1 MRLKATATA
10 LPRPNTSGHQMT
22 TTVDITFQDL
32 NLPEPILQ
40 ALEKVGYEK
49 PSPIQAE
56 AIPYLLEGHDLLGQA
71 QTGTGKTAAF
81 ALPMLA
87 QIDLEAKLP
96 QLLVLA
102 PTRELAIQVAEAF
115 QVYASFSQK
124 IKVLPIYGGQSYDNQ
139 IRQLKRGVQVVV
151 GTPGRVIDHIKRGTL
166 KLGELKFLV
175 LDEADEMLRMGFI
188 DDVELILSH
197 APEERQTALFSA
209 TMPDPIRKITK
220 RYLKNPQHVKI
231 ASKVSTASTIRQRYC
246 QVAPH
251 HKLEALTRILEV
263 EPFDGVIV
271 FVRTKTATVEL
282 AEKLSAR
289 GYDVEP
295 LNGDIPQ
302 NARERTVERLKKG
315 QIDILVATDVVA
327 RGLDVERVSH
337 VINFDIPYDSESY
350 VHRIG
355 RTGRAGREG
364 DAILF
369 ISYREKRLLF
379 SIEKTTKQ
387 PIEQMQIPSINQL
400 NESRLSR
407 FKTSVIE
414 ALEDESIEQ
423 FLPVIESIQE
433 QVEASPEQ
441 LLAALAKIAQGDEP
455 LLLKESDR
463 PDLTA
468 KPQRDS
474 RNERSERGG
483 RNERQGRDRDDRR
496 SKVPRGGKV
505 DEGKQRYKINVGHT
519 HGVKPG
525 NIVGAIAN
533 EANISSKHIGAIEIF
548 DNFST
553 VDLPEGMP
561 RETMDILQGTRVAG
575 QRLGLREWSD
585 APPKGGKSRSDKPRG
600 DKPRGD
606 KPRGDKPKGDKSR
619 GDKPKGENRR
629 KPKLDS

>member
-1 MRLKATATA
+1 
-10 LPRPNTSGHQMT
+10 MT
-22 TTVDITFQDL
+22 TTVDMTFKDL

-56 AIPYLLEGHDLLGQA
+56 SIPLILEGHDLLGQA

-87 QIDLEAKLP
+87 NIDPEQRKP

-124 IKVLPIYGGQSYDNQ
+124 IKVLPVYGGQSYDNQ

-151 GTPGRVIDHIKRGTL
+151 GTPGRIIDHIKRKTL
-166 KLGELKFLV
+166 DLSELKFLV

-209 TMPDPIRKITK
+209 TMPGPIKKITQ
-220 RYLKNPQHVKI
+220 RYLKDPKHVKI

-246 QVAPH
+246 QIAPH
-251 HKLEALTRILEV
+251 HKLEALTRIMEV
-263 EPFDGVIV
+263 EVFDGMII

-282 AEKLSAR
+282 ADKLSAR

-302 NARERTVERLKKG
+302 AARERTVEKLKQGK
-315 QIDILVATDVVA
+315 IDILVATDVVA

-337 VINFDIPYDSESY
+337 VINYDIPYDSESY

-355 RTGRAGREG
+355 RTGRAGRQG

-369 ISYREKRLLF
+369 ISHREKRLLF

-387 PIEQMQIPSINQL
+387 PIEAMPIPSISEI
-400 NESRLSR
+400 NETRLSR
-407 FKTSVIE
+407 FKQSVAE
-414 ALEDESIEQ
+414 AAQDDSIES
-423 FLPVIESIQE
+423 LMPIVEMIKEE
-433 QVEASPEQ
+433 NEASPEV
-441 LLAALAKIAQGDEP
+441 LMAALLKIAQGDEP
-455 LLLKESDR
+455 LILKESDR
-463 PDLTA
+463 PDINS
-468 KPQRDS
+468 KPPRDS
-474 RNERSERGG
+474 RDRNSRDGRERKPR
-483 RNERQGRDRDDRR
+483 
-496 SKVPRGGKV
+496 VPRGNRKPE
-505 DEGKQRYKINVGHT
+505 EGMQRFRIEVGHV
-519 HGVKPG
+519 HGAKPG

-533 EANISSKHIGAIEIF
+533 EANINSKHIGAIEIY

-561 RETMDILQGTRVAG
+561 KETRDTLQGTRVAG
-575 QRLGLREWSD
+575 QRLNIREWSD
-585 APPKGGKSRSDKPRG
+585 TPPAKGRGDRGNRGDRAPRG
-600 DKPRGD
+600 NREDRPNRGD
-606 KPRGDKPKGDKSR
+606 R
-619 GDKPKGENRR
+619 ENRKR
-629 KPKLDS
+629 KN

>member
-1 MRLKATATA
+1 
-10 LPRPNTSGHQMT
+10 MT
-22 TTVDITFQDL
+22 FKDL

-56 AIPYLLEGHDLLGQA
+56 SIPLLLEGHDLLGQA

-87 QIDLEAKLP
+87 NIDPEQRKP

-124 IKVLPIYGGQSYDNQ
+124 IKVLPVYGGQSYDNQ

-151 GTPGRVIDHIKRGTL
+151 GTPGRIIDHIKRKTL
-166 KLGELKFLV
+166 DLSELKYLV

-209 TMPDPIRKITK
+209 TMPGPIKKITQ
-220 RYLKNPQHVKI
+220 RYLKDPKHVKI

-246 QVAPH
+246 QIAPH
-251 HKLEALTRILEV
+251 HKLEALTRIMEV
-263 EPFDGVIV
+263 EVFDGMII

-282 AEKLSAR
+282 ADKLSAR

-302 NARERTVERLKKG
+302 AARERTVEKLKQGK
-315 QIDILVATDVVA
+315 IDILVATDVVA

-337 VINFDIPYDSESY
+337 VINYDIPYDSESY

-355 RTGRAGREG
+355 RTGRAGRQG

-369 ISYREKRLLF
+369 ISHREKRLLF

-387 PIEQMQIPSINQL
+387 PIEAMPIPSISEI
-400 NESRLSR
+400 NETRLSR
-407 FKTSVIE
+407 FKQSVAE
-414 ALEDESIEQ
+414 ATQDDSIES
-423 FLPVIESIQE
+423 LMPIVEMIKEE
-433 QVEASPEQ
+433 NEASPETIM
-441 LLAALAKIAQGDEP
+441 AALLKIAQGDEP
-455 LLLKESDR
+455 LILKESDR
-463 PDLTA
+463 PDINS
-468 KPQRDS
+468 KPPRDNRDRNS
-474 RNERSERGG
+474 RD
-483 RNERQGRDRDDRR
+483 GRDGRERKPR
-496 SKVPRGGKV
+496 VPRGNRKPE
-505 DEGKQRYKINVGHT
+505 EGMQRFRIEVGHV
-519 HGVKPG
+519 HGAKPG

-533 EANISSKHIGAIEIF
+533 EANINSKHIGAIEIY

-553 VDLPEGMP
+553 VDLPDGMP
-561 RETMDILQGTRVAG
+561 KETRDTLSGTRVAG
-575 QRLGLREWSD
+575 QRLNIREWSD
-585 APPKGGKSRSDKPRG
+585 TPPKRDGRG
-600 DKPRGD
+600 
-606 KPRGDKPKGDKSR
+606 SR
-619 GDKPKGENRR
+619 GDKGDRAPRGNRENRKR
-629 KPKLDS
+629 KN

>member
-1 MRLKATATA
+1 
-10 LPRPNTSGHQMT
+10 MT
-22 TTVDITFQDL
+22 TTVDMTFKDL

-56 AIPYLLEGHDLLGQA
+56 SIPLLLEGHDLLGQA

-87 QIDLEAKLP
+87 NIDPEQRKP

-124 IKVLPIYGGQSYDNQ
+124 IKVLPVYGGQSYDNQ

-151 GTPGRVIDHIKRGTL
+151 GTPGRIIDHIKRKTL
-166 KLGELKFLV
+166 DLSELKFLV

-209 TMPDPIRKITK
+209 TMPGPIKKITQ
-220 RYLKNPQHVKI
+220 RYLKDPKHVKI

-246 QVAPH
+246 QIAPH
-251 HKLEALTRILEV
+251 HKLEALTRIMEV
-263 EPFDGVIV
+263 EAFDGMII

-282 AEKLSAR
+282 ADKLSAR

-302 NARERTVERLKKG
+302 AARERTVEKLKQG

-355 RTGRAGREG
+355 RTGRAGRQG

-369 ISYREKRLLF
+369 ISHREKRLLF

-387 PIEQMQIPSINQL
+387 PIEAMPIPSISEI
-400 NESRLSR
+400 NETRLSR
-407 FKTSVIE
+407 FKQSVAE
-414 ALEDESIEQ
+414 AAQDDSIES
-423 FLPVIESIQE
+423 LMPIVEMIKEE
-433 QVEASPEQ
+433 NEASPEV
-441 LLAALAKIAQGDEP
+441 LMAALLKIAQGDEP
-455 LLLKESDR
+455 LILKESDR
-463 PDLTA
+463 PDLHS
-468 KPQRDS
+468 KPPRDS
-474 RNERSERGG
+474 RDRNSRDGRER
-483 RNERQGRDRDDRR
+483 
-496 SKVPRGGKV
+496 KPKTPRGNRKPE
-505 DEGKQRYKINVGHT
+505 EGMQRFRIEVGHV
-519 HGVKPG
+519 HGAKPG

-533 EANISSKHIGAIEIF
+533 EANINSKHIGAIEIY

-553 VDLPEGMP
+553 VDLPDGMP
-561 RETMDILQGTRVAG
+561 KETRDTLQGTRVAG
-575 QRLGLREWSD
+575 QRLNIREWSD
-585 APPKGGKSRSDKPRG
+585 TPPAKGRGDRGNRGDRTPRG
-600 DKPRGD
+600 NREDRGNRGNREDRGNRGD
-606 KPRGDKPKGDKSR
+606 R
-619 GDKPKGENRR
+619 ENRKR
-629 KPKLDS
+629 KN

>member
-1 MRLKATATA
+1 
-10 LPRPNTSGHQMT
+10 MT
-22 TTVDITFQDL
+22 TTVDMTFKDL

-56 AIPYLLEGHDLLGQA
+56 SIPLLLEGHDLLGQA

-87 QIDLEAKLP
+87 NIDPEERKP

-124 IKVLPIYGGQSYDNQ
+124 IKVLPVYGGQSYDNQ

-151 GTPGRVIDHIKRGTL
+151 GTPGRIIDHIKRKTL
-166 KLGELKFLV
+166 DLSELKFLV

-209 TMPDPIRKITK
+209 TMPGPIKKITQ
-220 RYLKNPQHVKI
+220 RYLKDPKHVKI

-246 QVAPH
+246 QIAPH
-251 HKLEALTRILEV
+251 HKLEALTRIMEV
-263 EPFDGVIV
+263 EVFDGMII

-282 AEKLSAR
+282 ADKLSAR

-302 NARERTVERLKKG
+302 AARERTVEKLKQGK
-315 QIDILVATDVVA
+315 IDILVATDVVA

-337 VINFDIPYDSESY
+337 VINYDIPYDSESY

-355 RTGRAGREG
+355 RTGRAGRQG

-369 ISYREKRLLF
+369 ISHREKRLLF

-387 PIEQMQIPSINQL
+387 PIEAMPIPSISEI
-400 NESRLSR
+400 NETRLSR
-407 FKTSVIE
+407 FKQSVAE
-414 ALEDESIEQ
+414 ATQDDSIES
-423 FLPVIESIQE
+423 LMPIVEMIKEE
-433 QVEASPEQ
+433 NEASPEV
-441 LLAALAKIAQGDEP
+441 LMAALLKIAQGDEP
-455 LLLKESDR
+455 LILKESDR
-463 PDLTA
+463 PDINS
-468 KPQRDS
+468 KPPRDS
-474 RNERSERGG
+474 RDRNSRDGRERKPR
-483 RNERQGRDRDDRR
+483 
-496 SKVPRGGKV
+496 VPRGNRKPE
-505 DEGKQRYKINVGHT
+505 EGMQRFRIEVGHV
-519 HGVKPG
+519 HGAKPG

-533 EANISSKHIGAIEIF
+533 EANINSKHIGAIEIY

-561 RETMDILQGTRVAG
+561 KETRDTLQGTRVAG
-575 QRLGLREWSD
+575 QRLNIREWSD
-585 APPKGGKSRSDKPRG
+585 TPPAKGRGDRGNRGDRAPRG
-600 DKPRGD
+600 NREDRPNRGD
-606 KPRGDKPKGDKSR
+606 R
-619 GDKPKGENRR
+619 ENRKR
-629 KPKLDS
+629 KN

>member
-1 MRLKATATA
+1 
-10 LPRPNTSGHQMT
+10 MT
-22 TTVDITFQDL
+22 TNVELTFTDL
-32 NLPEPILQ
+32 NLPQPILQ

-56 AIPYLLEGHDLLGQA
+56 SIPLLLNGHDLLGQA

-87 QIDLEAKLP
+87 NLDIEGNYP

-115 QVYASFSQK
+115 QAYASFSKK
-124 IKVLPIYGGQSYDNQ
+124 IRVLPIYGGQSYDNQ

-151 GTPGRVIDHIKRGTL
+151 GTPGRVIDQIKRGTL
-166 KLGELKFLV
+166 KLDQLKFLV

-197 APEERQTALFSA
+197 APAERQTALFSA
-209 TMPDPIRKITK
+209 TMPGPIKKITE
-220 RYLKNPQHVKI
+220 RYLKDPKHVKI

-246 QVAPH
+246 QVAGH
-251 HKLEALTRILEV
+251 HKLEALTRIMEV
-263 EPFDGVIV
+263 EPFDGVII
-271 FVRTKTATVEL
+271 FVRTKTATLEL
-282 AEKLSAR
+282 SEKLAAR

-302 NARERTVERLKKG
+302 NARERTVDRLKQGK
-315 QIDILVATDVVA
+315 IDILVATDVVA

-337 VINFDIPYDSESY
+337 VINFDVPYDTESY

-355 RTGRAGREG
+355 RTGRAGRTG

-369 ISYREKRLLF
+369 ISHREKRMLQ
-379 SIEKTTKQ
+379 SIERATRQT
-387 PIEQMQIPSINQL
+387 IEAMPIPSITEL
-400 NESRLSR
+400 NETRLSN
-407 FKTSVIE
+407 FKQSISE
-414 ALEDESIEQ
+414 ATKDDSIEN
-423 FLPVIESIQE
+423 LIPIVDMLREEI
-433 QVEASPEQ
+433 EASPEV
-441 LLAALAKIAQGDEP
+441 LLAALVKIAQGDEP

-463 PDLTA
+463 PDLHS
-468 KPQRDS
+468 KPRRDRDFDGGNRRDRDGGRGRDARRKSPRDS
-474 RNERSERGG
+474 RR
-483 RNERQGRDRDDRR
+483 
-496 SKVPRGGKV
+496 P
-505 DEGKQRYKINVGHT
+505 DEGKQRFRIEVGHV

-533 EANISSKHIGAIEIF
+533 EANIDSKHIGAIEIY

-561 RETMDILQGTRVAG
+561 ADTRQTLQGTRVAG
-575 QRLGLREWSD
+575 QRLALREWSD
-585 APPKGGKSRSDKPRG
+585 KPPAKGKGKGPGAGRGKPRG
-600 DKPRGD
+600 K
-606 KPRGDKPKGDKSR
+606 
-619 GDKPKGENRR
+619 
-629 KPKLDS
+629 

>member
-1 MRLKATATA
+1 
-10 LPRPNTSGHQMT
+10 MT
-22 TTVDITFQDL
+22 TNVELTFTDL
-32 NLPEPILQ
+32 NLPQPILQ

-56 AIPYLLEGHDLLGQA
+56 SIPLLLDGHDLLGQA

-87 QIDLEAKLP
+87 NLDIEGNYP

-115 QVYASFSQK
+115 QAYASFSKK
-124 IKVLPIYGGQSYDNQ
+124 IRVLPVYGGQSYDNQ

-166 KLGELKFLV
+166 KLDQLKFLV

-197 APEERQTALFSA
+197 APAERQTALFSA
-209 TMPDPIRKITK
+209 TMPGPIKKITE
-220 RYLKNPQHVKI
+220 RYLKDPKHVKI

-246 QVAPH
+246 QVAGH
-251 HKLEALTRILEV
+251 HKLEALTRIMEV
-263 EPFDGVIV
+263 EPFDGVII
-271 FVRTKTATVEL
+271 FVRTKTATLEL
-282 AEKLSAR
+282 SEKLAAR

-302 NARERTVERLKKG
+302 NARERTVDRLKQGK
-315 QIDILVATDVVA
+315 IDILVATDVVA

-337 VINFDIPYDSESY
+337 VINFDVPYDTESY

-355 RTGRAGREG
+355 RTGRAGRTG

-369 ISYREKRLLF
+369 ISHREKRMLQ
-379 SIEKTTKQ
+379 SIERATRQT
-387 PIEQMQIPSINQL
+387 IEAMPIPSITEL
-400 NESRLSR
+400 NETRLSN
-407 FKTSVIE
+407 FKQSISE
-414 ALEDESIEQ
+414 ATKDDSIEN
-423 FLPVIESIQE
+423 LMPIVDMLREEI
-433 QVEASPEQ
+433 EASPEV
-441 LLAALAKIAQGDEP
+441 LMAALVKIAQGDEP

-463 PDLTA
+463 PDLHS
-468 KPQRDS
+468 KPRRDRDFDGPGRRDRDGGKGRDARRKSPRDS
-474 RNERSERGG
+474 RR
-483 RNERQGRDRDDRR
+483 
-496 SKVPRGGKV
+496 P
-505 DEGKQRYKINVGHT
+505 DEGKQRFRIEVGHV

-533 EANISSKHIGAIEIF
+533 EANIDSKHIGAIEIY

-561 RETMDILQGTRVAG
+561 AETRQTLQGTRVAG
-575 QRLGLREWSD
+575 QRLSLREWSD
-585 APPKGGKSRSDKPRG
+585 KPPAKGKGKGPGAGRGKPRG
-600 DKPRGD
+600 K
-606 KPRGDKPKGDKSR
+606 
-619 GDKPKGENRR
+619 
-629 KPKLDS
+629 

>member
-1 MRLKATATA
+1 
-10 LPRPNTSGHQMT
+10 MT
-22 TTVDITFQDL
+22 TTVDMTFKDL

-56 AIPYLLEGHDLLGQA
+56 SIPLLLEGHDLLGQA

-87 QIDLEAKLP
+87 NIDPEQRKP

-124 IKVLPIYGGQSYDNQ
+124 IKVLPVYGGQSYDNQ

-151 GTPGRVIDHIKRGTL
+151 GTPGRIIDHIKRKTL
-166 KLGELKFLV
+166 DLSELKFLV

-209 TMPDPIRKITK
+209 TMPGPIKKITQ
-220 RYLKNPQHVKI
+220 RYLKNPKHVKI

-246 QVAPH
+246 QIAPH
-251 HKLEALTRILEV
+251 HKLEALTRIMEV
-263 EPFDGVIV
+263 EVFDGMII

-282 AEKLSAR
+282 ADKLSAR

-302 NARERTVERLKKG
+302 AARERTVEKLKQGK
-315 QIDILVATDVVA
+315 IDILVATDVVA

-337 VINFDIPYDSESY
+337 VINYDIPYDSESY

-355 RTGRAGREG
+355 RTGRAGRQG

-369 ISYREKRLLF
+369 ISHREKRLLF

-387 PIEQMQIPSINQL
+387 PIEAMPIPSISEI
-400 NESRLSR
+400 NETRLSR
-407 FKTSVIE
+407 FKQSVAE
-414 ALEDESIEQ
+414 ATQDDSIES
-423 FLPVIESIQE
+423 LMPIVEMIKEE
-433 QVEASPEQ
+433 NEASPEV
-441 LLAALAKIAQGDEP
+441 LMAALLKIAQGDEP
-455 LLLKESDR
+455 LILKESDR
-463 PDLTA
+463 PDINS
-468 KPQRDS
+468 KPPRDS
-474 RNERSERGG
+474 RDRNSRDGRERKPR
-483 RNERQGRDRDDRR
+483 
-496 SKVPRGGKV
+496 VPRGNRKPE
-505 DEGKQRYKINVGHT
+505 EGMQRFRIEVGHV
-519 HGVKPG
+519 HGAKPG

-533 EANISSKHIGAIEIF
+533 EANINSKHIGAIEIY

-561 RETMDILQGTRVAG
+561 KETRDTLQGTRVAG
-575 QRLGLREWSD
+575 QRLNIREWSD
-585 APPKGGKSRSDKPRG
+585 TPPAKREGRGDRGNRGDRAPRG
-600 DKPRGD
+600 NREDRPNRGD
-606 KPRGDKPKGDKSR
+606 R
-619 GDKPKGENRR
+619 ENRKR
-629 KPKLDS
+629 KN

>member
-1 MRLKATATA
+1 
-10 LPRPNTSGHQMT
+10 MT
-22 TTVDITFQDL
+22 TNVELTFTDL
-32 NLPEPILQ
+32 NLPQPILQ

-56 AIPYLLEGHDLLGQA
+56 SIPLLLNGHDLLGQA

-87 QIDLEAKLP
+87 NLDVEGNYP

-115 QVYASFSQK
+115 QAYASFSKK
-124 IKVLPIYGGQSYDNQ
+124 IRVLPVYGGQSYDNQ

-166 KLGELKFLV
+166 KLDQLKFLV

-197 APEERQTALFSA
+197 APAERQTALFSA
-209 TMPDPIRKITK
+209 TMPGPIKKITE
-220 RYLKNPQHVKI
+220 RYLKDPKHVKI

-246 QVAPH
+246 QVAGH
-251 HKLEALTRILEV
+251 HKLEALTRIMEV
-263 EPFDGVIV
+263 EPFDGVII
-271 FVRTKTATVEL
+271 FVRTKTATLEL
-282 AEKLSAR
+282 SEKLAAR

-302 NARERTVERLKKG
+302 NARERTVDRLKQGK
-315 QIDILVATDVVA
+315 IDILVATDVVA

-337 VINFDIPYDSESY
+337 VINFDVPYDTESY

-355 RTGRAGREG
+355 RTGRAGRTG

-369 ISYREKRLLF
+369 ISHREKRMLQ
-379 SIEKTTKQ
+379 SIERATRQT
-387 PIEQMQIPSINQL
+387 IEAMPIPSITEL
-400 NESRLSR
+400 NETRLSN
-407 FKTSVIE
+407 FKQSISE
-414 ALEDESIEQ
+414 ATKDDSIEN
-423 FLPVIESIQE
+423 LIPIVDMLREEI
-433 QVEASPEQ
+433 EASPEV
-441 LLAALAKIAQGDEP
+441 LLAALVKIAQGDEP

-463 PDLTA
+463 PDLHS
-468 KPQRDS
+468 KPRRDRDFDSNNRRDRDGGKGRDARRKSPRDS
-474 RNERSERGG
+474 RR
-483 RNERQGRDRDDRR
+483 
-496 SKVPRGGKV
+496 P
-505 DEGKQRYKINVGHT
+505 DEGKQRFRIEVGHV

-533 EANISSKHIGAIEIF
+533 EANIDSKHIGAIEIY

-553 VDLPEGMP
+553 VDLPQGMP
-561 RETMDILQGTRVAG
+561 ADTRQTLQGTRVAG
-575 QRLGLREWSD
+575 QRLALREWSD
-585 APPKGGKSRSDKPRG
+585 KPPAKGKGKGPGAGKGKPRG
-600 DKPRGD
+600 K
-606 KPRGDKPKGDKSR
+606 
-619 GDKPKGENRR
+619 
-629 KPKLDS
+629 

>member
-1 MRLKATATA
+1 
-10 LPRPNTSGHQMT
+10 MT
-22 TTVDITFQDL
+22 TNVELTFTDL
-32 NLPEPILQ
+32 NLPQPILQ

-56 AIPYLLEGHDLLGQA
+56 SIPLLLNGHDLLGQA

-87 QIDLEAKLP
+87 NLDIEGNYP

-115 QVYASFSQK
+115 QAYASFSKK
-124 IKVLPIYGGQSYDNQ
+124 IRVLPIYGGQSYDNQ

-166 KLGELKFLV
+166 KLDQLKFLV

-197 APEERQTALFSA
+197 APAERQTALFSA
-209 TMPDPIRKITK
+209 TMPGPIKKITE
-220 RYLKNPQHVKI
+220 RYLKDPKHVKI

-246 QVAPH
+246 QVAGH
-251 HKLEALTRILEV
+251 HKLEALTRIMEV
-263 EPFDGVIV
+263 EPFDGVII
-271 FVRTKTATVEL
+271 FVRTKTATLEL
-282 AEKLSAR
+282 SEKLAAR

-302 NARERTVERLKKG
+302 NARERTVDRLKQGK
-315 QIDILVATDVVA
+315 IDILVATDVVA

-337 VINFDIPYDSESY
+337 VINFDVPYDTESY

-355 RTGRAGREG
+355 RTGRAGRTG

-369 ISYREKRLLF
+369 ISHREKRMLQ
-379 SIEKTTKQ
+379 SIERATRQT
-387 PIEQMQIPSINQL
+387 IEAMPIPSITEL
-400 NESRLSR
+400 NETRLSN
-407 FKTSVIE
+407 FKQSISE
-414 ALEDESIEQ
+414 ATKDDSIEN
-423 FLPVIESIQE
+423 LIPIVDMLREEI
-433 QVEASPEQ
+433 EASPEV
-441 LLAALAKIAQGDEP
+441 LLAALVKIAQGDEP

-463 PDLTA
+463 PDLHS
-468 KPQRDS
+468 KPRRDRDFDGGNRRDRDGGRGRDARRKSPRDS
-474 RNERSERGG
+474 RR
-483 RNERQGRDRDDRR
+483 
-496 SKVPRGGKV
+496 P
-505 DEGKQRYKINVGHT
+505 DEGKQRFRIEVGHV

-533 EANISSKHIGAIEIF
+533 EANIDSKHIGAIEIY

-561 RETMDILQGTRVAG
+561 ADTRQTLQGTRVAG
-575 QRLGLREWSD
+575 QRSALREWSD
-585 APPKGGKSRSDKPRG
+585 KPPAKGKGKGPGAGRGKPRG
-600 DKPRGD
+600 K
-606 KPRGDKPKGDKSR
+606 
-619 GDKPKGENRR
+619 
-629 KPKLDS
+629 

>member
-1 MRLKATATA
+1 
-10 LPRPNTSGHQMT
+10 MT
-22 TTVDITFQDL
+22 TTVDMTFKDL

-56 AIPYLLEGHDLLGQA
+56 SIPLLLEGHDLLGQA

-87 QIDLEAKLP
+87 NIDPEQRKP

-124 IKVLPIYGGQSYDNQ
+124 IKVLPVYGGQSYDNQ

-151 GTPGRVIDHIKRGTL
+151 GTPGRIIDHIKRKTL
-166 KLGELKFLV
+166 DLSELKYLV

-197 APEERQTALFSA
+197 APAERQTALFSA
-209 TMPDPIRKITK
+209 TMPGPIKKITQ
-220 RYLKNPQHVKI
+220 RYLKDPKHVKI

-246 QVAPH
+246 QIAPH
-251 HKLEALTRILEV
+251 HKLEALTRIMEV
-263 EPFDGVIV
+263 ERFDGMII

-282 AEKLSAR
+282 ADKLSAR
-289 GYDVEP
+289 GFDVEP

-302 NARERTVERLKKG
+302 NARERTVDKLKQG
-315 QIDILVATDVVA
+315 AIDILVATDVVA

-337 VINFDIPYDSESY
+337 VINYDVPYDSESY

-355 RTGRAGREG
+355 RTGRAGRQG

-369 ISYREKRLLF
+369 ISHREKRMLF

-387 PIEQMQIPSINQL
+387 PIEAMPIPSISEI
-400 NESRLSR
+400 NETRLSR
-407 FKTSVIE
+407 FKQSVID
-414 ALEDESIEQ
+414 ATKDDSIES
-423 FLPVIESIQE
+423 LIPIVDMIKEE
-433 QVEASPEQ
+433 AEASPEV
-441 LLAALAKIAQGDEP
+441 LMAALLKIAQGDEP
-455 LLLKESDR
+455 LILKESDR
-463 PDLTA
+463 PDIHSR
-468 KPQRDS
+468 PEREPRDS
-474 RNERSERGG
+474 RERK
-483 RNERQGRDRDDRR
+483 GRDGRESRDGRER
-496 SKVPRGGKV
+496 KPRAPRV
-505 DEGKQRYKINVGHT
+505 NRPPEEGMQRYRIDVGHV
-519 HGVKPG
+519 HGAKPG

-533 EANISSKHIGAIEIF
+533 EANINSKNIGAIEIY

-553 VDLPEGMP
+553 VDLPSGMP
-561 RETMDILQGTRVAG
+561 KETHDTLQATRVAG
-575 QRLGLREWSD
+575 QRLSIREWSET
-585 APPKGGKSRSDKPRG
+585 PPKRDGRGARPGKD
-600 DKPRGD
+600 
-606 KPRGDKPKGDKSR
+606 SR
-619 GDKPKGENRR
+619 GDRGNRENRKR
-629 KPKLDS
+629 KN

>member
-1 MRLKATATA
+1 
-10 LPRPNTSGHQMT
+10 MT
-22 TTVDITFQDL
+22 TTVDMTFKDL

-56 AIPYLLEGHDLLGQA
+56 SIPLLLEGHDLLGQA

-87 QIDLEAKLP
+87 NIDPEQRKP

-124 IKVLPIYGGQSYDNQ
+124 IKVLPVYGGQSYDNQ

-151 GTPGRVIDHIKRGTL
+151 GTPGRIIDHIKRKTL
-166 KLGELKFLV
+166 DLSELKFLV

-209 TMPDPIRKITK
+209 TMPGPIKKITQ
-220 RYLKNPQHVKI
+220 RYLKAPKQVKI
-231 ASKVSTASTIRQRYC
+231 ASKVSTASTIRQRFC

-251 HKLEALTRILEV
+251 HKLEALTRIMEV
-263 EPFDGVIV
+263 EAFDGMII

-282 AEKLSAR
+282 ADKLSAR

-302 NARERTVERLKKG
+302 SARERTVEKLKQG

-355 RTGRAGREG
+355 RTGRAGRQG

-369 ISYREKRLLF
+369 ISHREKRLLF

-387 PIEQMQIPSINQL
+387 PIEAMPIPSISEI
-400 NESRLSR
+400 NETRLSR
-407 FKTSVIE
+407 FKQSVTE
-414 ALEDESIEQ
+414 ATQDDSIES
-423 FLPVIESIQE
+423 LMSIVE
-433 QVEASPEQ
+433 MIKEENEASPEV
-441 LLAALAKIAQGDEP
+441 LMAALLKIAQGDEP
-455 LLLKESDR
+455 LILKESDR
-463 PDLTA
+463 PDLHS
-468 KPQRDS
+468 KPQRD
-474 RNERSERGG
+474 N
-483 RNERQGRDRDDRR
+483 RDRKGREGR
-496 SKVPRGGKV
+496 EGRERKPKVPRGNRKPE
-505 DEGKQRYKINVGHT
+505 EGMQRFRIEVGHV
-519 HGVKPG
+519 HGAKPG

-533 EANISSKHIGAIEIF
+533 EANINSKHIGAIEIY

-561 RETMDILQGTRVAG
+561 KETRDTLQGTRVAG
-575 QRLGLREWSD
+575 QRLNIREWSD
-585 APPKGGKSRSDKPRG
+585 TPPKREGRGDRGNRSDKVPRG
-600 DKPRGD
+600 NR
-606 KPRGDKPKGDKSR
+606 
-619 GDKPKGENRR
+619 ENRKR
-629 KPKLDS
+629 KN

>member
-1 MRLKATATA
+1 
-10 LPRPNTSGHQMT
+10 MT
-22 TTVDITFQDL
+22 TTVDMTFKDL

-56 AIPYLLEGHDLLGQA
+56 SIPLILEGHDLLGQA

-87 QIDLEAKLP
+87 NIDPEQRKP

-124 IKVLPIYGGQSYDNQ
+124 IKVLPVYGGQSYDNQ

-151 GTPGRVIDHIKRGTL
+151 GTPGRIIDHIKRKTL
-166 KLGELKFLV
+166 DLSELKFLV

-209 TMPDPIRKITK
+209 TMPGPIKKITQ
-220 RYLKNPQHVKI
+220 RYLKDPKHVKI

-246 QVAPH
+246 QIAPH
-251 HKLEALTRILEV
+251 HKLEALTRIMEV
-263 EPFDGVIV
+263 EVFDGMII

-282 AEKLSAR
+282 ADKLSAR

-302 NARERTVERLKKG
+302 AARERTVEKLKQGK
-315 QIDILVATDVVA
+315 IDILVATDVVA

-337 VINFDIPYDSESY
+337 VINYDIPYDSESY

-355 RTGRAGREG
+355 RTGRAGRQG

-369 ISYREKRLLF
+369 ISHREKRLLF

-387 PIEQMQIPSINQL
+387 PIEAMPIPSISEI
-400 NESRLSR
+400 NETRLSR
-407 FKTSVIE
+407 FKQSVAE
-414 ALEDESIEQ
+414 ATQDDSIES
-423 FLPVIESIQE
+423 LMPIVEMIKEE
-433 QVEASPEQ
+433 NEASPETIM
-441 LLAALAKIAQGDEP
+441 AALLKIAQGDEP
-455 LLLKESDR
+455 LILKESDR
-463 PDLTA
+463 PDINS
-468 KPQRDS
+468 KPPRDNRDRNS
-474 RNERSERGG
+474 RD
-483 RNERQGRDRDDRR
+483 GRDGRERKPR
-496 SKVPRGGKV
+496 VPRGNRKPE
-505 DEGKQRYKINVGHT
+505 EGMQRFRIEVGHV
-519 HGVKPG
+519 HGAKPG

-533 EANISSKHIGAIEIF
+533 EANINSKHIGAIEIY

-553 VDLPEGMP
+553 VDLPDGMP
-561 RETMDILQGTRVAG
+561 KETRDTLQGTRVAG
-575 QRLGLREWSD
+575 QRLNIREWSD
-585 APPKGGKSRSDKPRG
+585 TPPAKREGRGDRGNRGDRAPRG
-600 DKPRGD
+600 NREDRGNRGD
-606 KPRGDKPKGDKSR
+606 R
-619 GDKPKGENRR
+619 ENRKR
-629 KPKLDS
+629 KN

>member
-1 MRLKATATA
+1 
-10 LPRPNTSGHQMT
+10 MT
-22 TTVDITFQDL
+22 TNVELTFTDL
-32 NLPEPILQ
+32 NLPQPILQ

-56 AIPYLLEGHDLLGQA
+56 SIPLLLNGHDLLGQA

-87 QIDLEAKLP
+87 NLDIEGNYP

-115 QVYASFSQK
+115 QAYASFSKK
-124 IKVLPIYGGQSYDNQ
+124 IRVLPIYGGQSYDNQ

-166 KLGELKFLV
+166 KLDQLKFLV

-197 APEERQTALFSA
+197 APAERQTALFSA
-209 TMPDPIRKITK
+209 TMPGPIKKITE
-220 RYLKNPQHVKI
+220 RYLKDPKHVKI

-246 QVAPH
+246 QVAGH
-251 HKLEALTRILEV
+251 HKLEALTRIMEV
-263 EPFDGVIV
+263 EPFDGVII
-271 FVRTKTATVEL
+271 FVRTKTATLEL
-282 AEKLSAR
+282 SEKLAAR

-302 NARERTVERLKKG
+302 NARERTVDRLKQGK
-315 QIDILVATDVVA
+315 IDILVATDVVA

-337 VINFDIPYDSESY
+337 VINFDVPYDTESY

-355 RTGRAGREG
+355 RTGRAGRTG

-369 ISYREKRLLF
+369 ISHREKRMLQ
-379 SIEKTTKQ
+379 SIERATRQT
-387 PIEQMQIPSINQL
+387 IEAMPIPSITEL
-400 NESRLSR
+400 NETRLSN
-407 FKTSVIE
+407 FKQSISE
-414 ALEDESIEQ
+414 ATKDDSIEN
-423 FLPVIESIQE
+423 LIPIVDMLREEI
-433 QVEASPEQ
+433 EASPEV
-441 LLAALAKIAQGDEP
+441 LLAALVKIAQGDEP

-463 PDLTA
+463 PDLHS
-468 KPQRDS
+468 KPRRDRDFDGGNRRDRDGGRGRDARRKSPRDS
-474 RNERSERGG
+474 RR
-483 RNERQGRDRDDRR
+483 
-496 SKVPRGGKV
+496 P
-505 DEGKQRYKINVGHT
+505 DEGKQRFRIEVGHV

-533 EANISSKHIGAIEIF
+533 EANIDSKHIGAIEIY

-561 RETMDILQGTRVAG
+561 ADPRQTLQGTRVAG
-575 QRLGLREWSD
+575 QRLALREWSD
-585 APPKGGKSRSDKPRG
+585 KPPAKGKGKGPGAGRGKPRG
-600 DKPRGD
+600 K
-606 KPRGDKPKGDKSR
+606 
-619 GDKPKGENRR
+619 
-629 KPKLDS
+629 

>member
-1 MRLKATATA
+1 
-10 LPRPNTSGHQMT
+10 MT
-22 TTVDITFQDL
+22 TNVELTFTDL
-32 NLPEPILQ
+32 NLPQPILQ

-56 AIPYLLEGHDLLGQA
+56 SIPLLLNGHDLLGQA

-87 QIDLEAKLP
+87 NLDIEGNYP

-115 QVYASFSQK
+115 QAYASFSKK
-124 IKVLPIYGGQSYDNQ
+124 IRVLPIYGGQSYDNQ

-166 KLGELKFLV
+166 KLDQLKFLV

-188 DDVELILSH
+188 DDVERILSH
-197 APEERQTALFSA
+197 APAERQTALFSA
-209 TMPDPIRKITK
+209 TMPGPIKKITE
-220 RYLKNPQHVKI
+220 RYLKDPKHVKI

-246 QVAPH
+246 QVAGH
-251 HKLEALTRILEV
+251 HKLEALTRIMEV
-263 EPFDGVIV
+263 EPFDGVII
-271 FVRTKTATVEL
+271 FVRTKTATLEL
-282 AEKLSAR
+282 SEKLAAR

-302 NARERTVERLKKG
+302 NARERTVDRLKQGK
-315 QIDILVATDVVA
+315 IDILVATDVVA

-337 VINFDIPYDSESY
+337 VINFDVPYDTESY

-355 RTGRAGREG
+355 RTGRAGRTG

-369 ISYREKRLLF
+369 ISHREKRMLQ
-379 SIEKTTKQ
+379 SIERATRQT
-387 PIEQMQIPSINQL
+387 IEAMPIPSITEL
-400 NESRLSR
+400 NETRLSN
-407 FKTSVIE
+407 FKQSISE
-414 ALEDESIEQ
+414 ATKDDSIEN
-423 FLPVIESIQE
+423 LIPIVDMLREEI
-433 QVEASPEQ
+433 EASPEV
-441 LLAALAKIAQGDEP
+441 LLAALVKIAQGDEP

-463 PDLTA
+463 PDLHS
-468 KPQRDS
+468 KPRRDRDFDSNNRRDRDGGKGRDARRKSPRDS
-474 RNERSERGG
+474 RR
-483 RNERQGRDRDDRR
+483 
-496 SKVPRGGKV
+496 P
-505 DEGKQRYKINVGHT
+505 DEGKQRFRIEVGHV

-533 EANISSKHIGAIEIF
+533 EANIDSKHIGAIEIY

-561 RETMDILQGTRVAG
+561 ADTRQTLQGTRVAG
-575 QRLGLREWSD
+575 QRLALREWSD
-585 APPKGGKSRSDKPRG
+585 KPPAKGKGKGPGAGRGKPRG
-600 DKPRGD
+600 K
-606 KPRGDKPKGDKSR
+606 
-619 GDKPKGENRR
+619 
-629 KPKLDS
+629 

>member
-1 MRLKATATA
+1 
-10 LPRPNTSGHQMT
+10 MT
-22 TTVDITFQDL
+22 TTVDMTFKDL

-56 AIPYLLEGHDLLGQA
+56 SIPLLLEGHDLLGQA

-87 QIDLEAKLP
+87 NIDPEQRKP

-124 IKVLPIYGGQSYDNQ
+124 IKVLPVYGGQSYDNQ

-151 GTPGRVIDHIKRGTL
+151 GTPGRIIDHIKRKTL
-166 KLGELKFLV
+166 DLSELKFLV

-209 TMPDPIRKITK
+209 TMPGPIKKITQ
-220 RYLKNPQHVKI
+220 RYLKDPKHVKI

-246 QVAPH
+246 QIAPH
-251 HKLEALTRILEV
+251 HKLEALTRIMEV
-263 EPFDGVIV
+263 EVFDGMII

-282 AEKLSAR
+282 ADKLSAR

-302 NARERTVERLKKG
+302 AARERTVEKLKQGK
-315 QIDILVATDVVA
+315 IDILVATDVVA

-337 VINFDIPYDSESY
+337 VINYDIPYDSESY

-355 RTGRAGREG
+355 RTGRAGRQG

-369 ISYREKRLLF
+369 ISHREKRLLF

-387 PIEQMQIPSINQL
+387 PIEAMPIPSISEI
-400 NESRLSR
+400 NETRLSR
-407 FKTSVIE
+407 FKQSVAE
-414 ALEDESIEQ
+414 AAQDDSIES
-423 FLPVIESIQE
+423 LMPIVEMIKEE
-433 QVEASPEQ
+433 NEASPEV
-441 LLAALAKIAQGDEP
+441 LMAALLKIAQGDEP
-455 LLLKESDR
+455 LILKESDR
-463 PDLTA
+463 PDINS
-468 KPQRDS
+468 KPPRDNRDRNS
-474 RNERSERGG
+474 RD
-483 RNERQGRDRDDRR
+483 GRDGRERKPR
-496 SKVPRGGKV
+496 VPRGNRKPE
-505 DEGKQRYKINVGHT
+505 EGMQRFRIEVGHV
-519 HGVKPG
+519 HGAKPG

-533 EANISSKHIGAIEIF
+533 EANINSKHIGAIEIY

-553 VDLPEGMP
+553 VDLPDGMP
-561 RETMDILQGTRVAG
+561 KETRDTLSGTRVAG
-575 QRLGLREWSD
+575 QRLNIREWSD
-585 APPKGGKSRSDKPRG
+585 TPPKRDGRG
-600 DKPRGD
+600 
-606 KPRGDKPKGDKSR
+606 SR
-619 GDKPKGENRR
+619 GDKGDRAPRGNRENRKR
-629 KPKLDS
+629 KN

>member
-1 MRLKATATA
+1 
-10 LPRPNTSGHQMT
+10 MT
-22 TTVDITFQDL
+22 TTVDITFSDL
-32 NLPEPILQ
+32 KLPDPILK

-56 AIPYLLEGHDLLGQA
+56 SIPLLLEGHDLLGQA

-87 QIDLEAKLP
+87 QLDLEATLP

-115 QVYASFSQK
+115 QVYASFSKK
-124 IKVLPIYGGQSYDNQ
+124 IRVLPIYGGQSYDNQ

-151 GTPGRVIDHIKRGTL
+151 GTPGRVIDHINRGTL
-166 KLGELKFLV
+166 KLNELRFLV

-188 DDVELILSH
+188 DDVEHILSH

-209 TMPDPIRKITK
+209 TMPEPIRKITK
-220 RYLKNPQHVKI
+220 RYLKDPKQVKI

-246 QVAPH
+246 QVAGH
-251 HKLEALTRILEV
+251 HKLEALTRIMEV
-263 EPFDGVIV
+263 ETFDAMII

-302 NARERTVERLKKG
+302 NARERTVERLKQGK
-315 QIDILVATDVVA
+315 IDILVATDVVA

-355 RTGRAGREG
+355 RTGRAGRQG

-369 ISYREKRLLF
+369 INHREKRLLF

-387 PIEQMQIPSINQL
+387 PIEKMDIPSISEL

-407 FKTSVIE
+407 FQQSV
-414 ALEDESIEQ
+414 ADSLQDDSIEQ
-423 FLPVIESIQE
+423 YIPVIEQL
-433 QVEASPEQ
+433 QADTEASPER
-441 LLAALAKIAQGDEP
+441 LMAALAKLAQGDEP
-455 LLLKESDR
+455 LLLSESDR
-463 PDLTA
+463 PDLHS
-468 KPQRDS
+468 KPARDDRRNS
-474 RNERSERGG
+474 RNERGDRG
-483 RNERQGRDRDDRR
+483 DKR
-496 SKVPRGGKV
+496 SKGPRNRPM
-505 DEGKQRYKINVGHT
+505 EAGKQRFRIEVGHA

-533 EANISSKHIGAIEIF
+533 EANISSKHIGAIEIY
-548 DNFST
+548 DTFST

-561 RETMDILQGTRVAG
+561 PETRETLKGTRVAG
-575 QRLGLREWSD
+575 QRLAIREWSD
-585 APPKGGKSRSDKPRG
+585 EPPRKGGKRDGKGKPRG
-600 DKPRGD
+600 DRKSSD
-606 KPRGDKPKGDKSR
+606 K
-619 GDKPKGENRR
+619 RR
-629 KPKLDS
+629 KPKFD